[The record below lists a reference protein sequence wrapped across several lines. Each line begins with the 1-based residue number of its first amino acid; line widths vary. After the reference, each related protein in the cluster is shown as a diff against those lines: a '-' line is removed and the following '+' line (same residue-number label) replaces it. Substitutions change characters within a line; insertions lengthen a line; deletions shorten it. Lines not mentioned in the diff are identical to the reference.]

1 MNRNSFLRLLKF
13 MKKTWPLYLGALLT
27 IAICNMFL
35 QILLA
40 NILKEM
46 FDSIAALDF
55 PRLMS
60 SLTHILKYFLI
71 IFLITPFAY
80 YGIER
85 AIVKTTA
92 YIRTTLFEKIQ
103 ALPISFFKEGHSGD
117 LISRMTNDINETERA
132 YGRILIGFT
141 VQLFG
146 GIGSAVY
153 MIILD
158 WRLGIF
164 SIIAG
169 LLTVLANVYFADI
182 LRKIGEKVQAR
193 LGNLTEKLSDLLAGI
208 HVVRSFNVAK
218 IILGKYFAGNAE
230 VYGVSF
236 QRVKVGANQTVVN
249 GFLRALSILGL
260 VSFGAFLSLK
270 GLITVGIVVGIVQL
284 QNGVTE
290 LFRTL
295 GTFVTN
301 VQGSLAAADRIHE
314 IYDTPSE
321 PKTFAMEESV
331 QDARQEVIFNNVKF
345 AYDGSEMVLNGLN
358 FKVAKGQ
365 VVALVGPSGGGKSTV
380 LKLIL
385 GFYQPQGGDIQ
396 IEGQS
401 IAQQTLE
408 EIRERMAYVP
418 QDAFLFAGTVMEN
431 IRMGRESATDEEV
444 IQAAKMANAHD
455 FIVEFEKGY
464 ETLVGERGTHLSGG
478 QRQRIAIAR
487 AILKDAPI
495 LLLDEATSSLD
506 SESEHLVQEA
516 LEKLMVGRTT
526 IVIAHRLSTIQH
538 AHKIVVIKDGQLVEE
553 GTHEKLLQI
562 EDGIYQKLYTQQ
574 FSKSLEEVA
583 V

>member
-13 MKKTWPLYLGALLT
+13 MKKTWPLYLIALLV
-27 IAICNMFL
+27 IAGCNMFL
-35 QILLA
+35 QILMA

-55 PRLMS
+55 DRLMS
-60 SLTHILKYFLI
+60 SLTHVLKYFAV

-80 YGIER
+80 YAIER
-85 AIVKTTA
+85 AIVRTTA
-92 YIRTTLFEKIQ
+92 DIRTSVFERIQ
-103 ALPISFFKEGHSGD
+103 ALPISYFKEGHSGD
-117 LISRMTNDINETERA
+117 LISRMTNDINESERA
-132 YGRILIGFT
+132 YGRILINFT

-146 GIGSAVY
+146 GVGSAVY
-153 MIILD
+153 MVILD
-158 WRLGIF
+158 WRLAIF

-169 LLTVLANVYFADI
+169 LLTVLANVYFAGI
-182 LRKIGEKVQAR
+182 LRTVGEKVQNR
-193 LGNLTEKLSDLLAGI
+193 LGNLTEKLSDLLAGM
-208 HVVRSFNVAK
+208 HVVRSFNVSK
-218 IILGKYFAGNAE
+218 IILGKYYMGNDE
-230 VYGVSF
+230 VYDVSF
-236 QRVKVGANQTVVN
+236 QRVQIAASQTVVN

-290 LFRTL
+290 LFRAL

-314 IYDTPSE
+314 ICDVQSE
-321 PKTFAMEESV
+321 PETYTMEESV

-345 AYDGSEMVLNGLN
+345 AYDGDEMVLNGLN
-358 FKVAKGQ
+358 FKVARGQ

-380 LKLIL
+380 LKLVL

-401 IAQQTLE
+401 IAHQTLE
-408 EIRERMAYVP
+408 GIRARMAYVP

-431 IRMGRESATDEEV
+431 IRMGRETATDEEV
-444 IQAAKMANAHD
+444 VKAAKMANAHD
-455 FIVEFEKGY
+455 FILEFEKGY

-516 LEKLMVGRTT
+516 LEKLMIGRTT

-538 AHKIVVIKDGQLVEE
+538 ANKIVVIKDGQVVEE